1 MDSIKYPPRKAYK
14 FMEPQ
19 WLEKLKRDSKFFINH
34 LNNYPEEVYGN
45 AIGDNLEGHASKN
58 ILLENYTLGSLMN
71 KRLEKELKP
80 LALASPGSNIFINDF
95 EFVSRHFDV
104 NQYVYCLTFDYS
116 EKIRKEFGGAVLII
130 EDFYGFSY
138 WLNRK
143 MEKRG
148 NSLSAWDKCQYVDSR
163 AVKFSQKDQ
172 DFSLYPGLIKDSKHS
187 EQKEFRFLWRRND
200 DLSITQPIFDL
211 YVPEALKYCRFEF

>member
-1 MDSIKYPPRKAYK
+1 
-14 FMEPQ
+14 MEPQ

-45 AIGDNLEGHASKN
+45 AIGDNSEGHASKK
-58 ILLENYTLGSLMN
+58 IILENYRLGSLKN
-71 KRLEKELKP
+71 KRLEKDLDP
-80 LALASPGSNIFINDF
+80 IIFASPGTNMFLNNVAV
-95 EFVSRHFDV
+95 VSQHLDV

-130 EDFYGFSY
+130 DDFYSFSY

-148 NSLSAWDKCQYVDSR
+148 NYLSAWDKCQYVDSR
-163 AVKFSQKDQ
+163 VVKFDQKDQ
-172 DFSLYPGLIKDSKHS
+172 KFNLYPGLIKDSKHS
-187 EQKEFRFLWRRND
+187 QQKEFRFLWRRND
-200 DLSITQPIFDL
+200 NLSITQPIFDL